1 MPGHAINI
9 HTMSHHHT
17 YKTALAKGHEQGAVN
32 ARTRTQHTREC
43 SRERET
49 FVCQRERERERERE
63 FCLSKVVQKKKKE
76 GKRVMPAHMRHQR
89 SRLPKKNKKK
99 GQKWNTTGALG
110 VASFE
115 SREKKEKKRKKSTTC
130 ALGVASFDRFGLE
143 GPQPLHHLFQQLC
156 LC

>member
-1 MPGHAINI
+1 MPGHALNI
-9 HTMSHHHT
+9 RVS
-17 YKTALAKGHEQGAVN
+17 
-32 ARTRTQHTREC
+32 ARV
-43 SRERET
+43 RERVL
-49 FVCQRERERERERE
+49 FVRERERVMKIVPNKALSLPPRERERVLFVKSCE
-63 FCLSKVVQKKKKE
+63 KKKKE